1 VVCLFLCIDS
11 EDSTDNTLDVPS
23 QGQADGDTKGNGKT
37 PHPGSVCLDCA
48 NTFQDSSAAKSSTES
63 PSGGNAPRGGPRK
76 PLRKAAA
83 QPTQLESVDDSLDP
97 LGPLGSEPPTV
108 NLPTAAEQAPTPPK
122 KEIASRPRP
131 PSNQSNAEFG
141 EADST
146 TLPVGRTRGAPP
158 VQPQTPNI
166 PRQFQP
172 SISIEQAAKPTFEI
186 TVGDPH
192 KVGDLTSSHIVYQVH
207 TKVFTT
213 DPIL

>member
-1 VVCLFLCIDS
+1 MTIQDS
-11 EDSTDNTLDVPS
+11 PAAKTSTDT
-23 QGQADGDTKGNGKT
+23 
-37 PHPGSVCLDCA
+37 
-48 NTFQDSSAAKSSTES
+48 SSAGT
-63 PSGGNAPRGGPRK
+63 APRGGPRK

-97 LGPLGSEPPTV
+97 LGPLGSEPPTASV
-108 NLPTAAEQAPTPPK
+108 PIAADQAPTPPK

-141 EADST
+141 ETDTT

-158 VQPQTPNI
+158 VQPQAANI

-172 SISIEQAAKPTFEI
+172 SISIEQAAKPTFDI

-207 TKVFTT
+207 TKVSMHCL
-213 DPIL
+213 PPSSPS